1 MTLNCAI
8 IDDEPLAAQLLESY
22 AKRIPILRI
31 TGVYNS
37 ALTAMADLRLHS
49 VDLLFLDIQM
59 AELSGMELAR
69 LIPSET
75 RIIFTT
81 AFKQYAIDGYKVSAF
96 DYLLKPVSFE
106 SFQATVERAAQLF
119 FSQKQVD
126 TTITDRYIFVKSEYK
141 LIRVSLDD
149 ILYVEGLK
157 DYVRIKLVNGNRI
170 MSLLSMKR
178 MEELLPKNEFMRT
191 HRSYIV
197 HMTFVDT
204 IEKQRIILRD
214 EVIPIS
220 DNYKEDI
227 MRFTELHTLT

>member
-1 MTLNCAI
+1 MNLNCAI

-22 AKRIPILRI
+22 AKRIPVLKV

-37 ALTAMADLRLHS
+37 ALTAMADLRQHS

-59 AELSGMELAR
+59 PELSGMELAR
-69 LIPSET
+69 LIPAET

-106 SFQATVERAAQLF
+106 SFHAAVERAAQWL
-119 FSQKQVD
+119 FSQKQAD
-126 TTITDRYIFVKSEYK
+126 ATLTDRFIFVKSEYK
-141 LIRVSLDD
+141 LVRVSLDD

-157 DYVRIKLVNGNRI
+157 DYVRIKLVNNDRV

-178 MEELLPKNEFMRT
+178 IEELLPRSEFMRT

-197 HMTFVDT
+197 HLSYIDT
-204 IEKQRIILRD
+204 IEKQRLVLRG
-214 EVIPIS
+214 ESIPIS

-227 MRFTELHTLT
+227 MRFAELHTLT

>member
-22 AKRIPILRI
+22 AKRIPILKI

-59 AELSGMELAR
+59 PELSGMELAR

-81 AFKQYAIDGYKVSAF
+81 AYKQYAIDGYKVSAF

-119 FSQKQVD
+119 FSKKQEE
-126 TTITDRYIFVKSEYK
+126 TTHSDRFIFVKSDYK

-149 ILYVEGLK
+149 IL
-157 DYVRIKLVNGNRI
+157 
-170 MSLLSMKR
+170 
-178 MEELLPKNEFMRT
+178 
-191 HRSYIV
+191 
-197 HMTFVDT
+197 
-204 IEKQRIILRD
+204 
-214 EVIPIS
+214 
-220 DNYKEDI
+220 
-227 MRFTELHTLT
+227 